1 MLYIRNIFMVLAMSA
16 VSFTTSAQEVYEN
29 VDEKG
34 VVEFSD
40 TPTPGSKAIEVNP
53 NVVEVTPVKP
63 VARPAAESAARPEA
77 AEAPARQSEELYSE
91 DNRIRNEE
99 RLEEKERSE
108 RREPRDEVSRRP
120 ATEHRVEG
128 GGAGRTRSGG
138 GR

>member
-77 AEAPARQSEELYSE
+77 A
-91 DNRIRNEE
+91 
-99 RLEEKERSE
+99 
-108 RREPRDEVSRRP
+108 VW
-120 ATEHRVEG
+120 
-128 GGAGRTRSGG
+128 RTYLVN
-138 GR
+138 